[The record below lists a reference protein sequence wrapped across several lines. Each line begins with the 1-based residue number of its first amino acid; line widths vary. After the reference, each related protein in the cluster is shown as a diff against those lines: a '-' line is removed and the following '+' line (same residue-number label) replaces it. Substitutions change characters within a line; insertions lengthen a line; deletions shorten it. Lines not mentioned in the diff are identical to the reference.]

1 MPNVFLHRVHKN
13 SAPARH
19 KYLIVEKSIH
29 AKMKRAARKQ
39 LFFYNDT
46 ALD

>member
-19 KYLIVEKSIH
+19 KFLMLKIQYTLK
-29 AKMKRAARKQ
+29 
-39 LFFYNDT
+39 
-46 ALD
+46 